1 MTTPRRPSAAA
12 QRRAAA
18 AEADPAAEAPADA
31 APPADAPD
39 APADAPDDAPD
50 APDDAPDAPTGEG
63 ADAEAPTL
71 VERAK
76 ARLGLGGGDDDGDD
90 AATDGPEA
98 PSSDGEQTCVHPTC
112 EDPTIPAGEEYF
124 IATRGPAQGP
134 MHQSC
139 SHKTIP
145 IRR

>member
-18 AEADPAAEAPADA
+18 EAESPPETTNAAPPDA
-31 APPADAPD
+31 APDAT
-39 APADAPDDAPD
+39 APEAAPPEA
-50 APDDAPDAPTGEG
+50 APDAPTGEG
-63 ADAEAPTL
+63 ADAEEPTL

-76 ARLGLGGGDDDGDD
+76 ARLGLGGGDGDDGDD

-98 PSSDGEQTCVHPTC
+98 PSSDFEQTCVHPTC

-124 IATRGPAQGP
+124 MATRGPAQGP
-134 MHQSC
+134 MHHSC